1 MVRVRPGCGTVERA
15 MRRIVAFQAGL
26 VLMLAAV
33 LRAPGHAA
41 APASPGD
48 APVDVAELRREVE
61 ATERA
66 FAQTMAARDLA
77 AFATFVAEDAVFVEE
92 PVPLRGRAQVVEGWK
107 VLYAGPEAPFSWEP
121 ERVEVLAS
129 GELALTSGPVRDR
142 LGKLIGTFT
151 SIWRREPDG
160 AWRIIFDRGDA
171 ACDCAGK

>member
-1 MVRVRPGCGTVERA
+1 M
-15 MRRIVAFQAGL
+15 
-26 VLMLAAV
+26 
-33 LRAPGHAA
+33 
-41 APASPGD
+41 
-48 APVDVAELRREVE
+48 
-61 ATERA
+61 
-66 FAQTMAARDLA
+66 
-77 AFATFVAEDAVFVEE
+77 
-92 PVPLRGRAQVVEGWK
+92 PLRGRAQVVEGWK